1 MADRIYSNIF
11 ILLIFFNFSMSS
23 FCKKRTH
30 IPLIDNKK
38 WIVIN
43 VHSYLFGDIS
53 ITKQK
58 QNFTLRKQVA
68 LVFGISES
76 TVGAVLPNWNKQNNS
91 TFSSNQKIGQPKL
104 GLNKDIEWLN
114 TYQISFPN
122 NLHYPKL
129 LELVQ

>member
-1 MADRIYSNIF
+1 
-11 ILLIFFNFSMSS
+11 MSS

-30 IPLIDNKK
+30 IPLTDNKK
-38 WIVIN
+38 WMVIN

-68 LVFGISES
+68 LVSGISES
-76 TVGAVLPNWNKQNNS
+76 TVGAVLPNWNKQNDS

-122 NLHYPKL
+122 NLRYPKL